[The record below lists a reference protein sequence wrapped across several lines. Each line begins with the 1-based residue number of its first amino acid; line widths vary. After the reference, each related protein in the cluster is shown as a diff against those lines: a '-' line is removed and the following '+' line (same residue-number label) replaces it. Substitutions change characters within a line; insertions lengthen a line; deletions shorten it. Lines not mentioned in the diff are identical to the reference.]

1 MPELPEVETTRRG
14 LLPVVTGRRIERL
27 WVRDYRLRWP
37 IDPGLPARLAG
48 LTIRTIDRRA
58 KYLILHLSQG
68 SLLIH
73 LGMSGSLRVVT
84 TATAPAPWDL
94 YDLILADGAIL
105 RLRDPRR
112 FGALLWTLTPARH
125 PLLAA
130 IGPEPLADAFDGQY
144 LYTRSRGR
152 RVAIRDFLLNSHV
165 VAGIGNIYAH
175 EALFAAGIHPTRAA
189 GGISRGRYERLAQ
202 ALIAVL
208 QQAIAV
214 GGTTLRDFAASDG
227 RPGYFQQQ
235 LCVYGRG
242 GQPCPQC
249 QRPIRRQAI
258 SGRGS
263 YFCPHCQR

>member
-48 LTIRTIDRRA
+48 LTILTIDRRA
-58 KYLILHLSQG
+58 KYLLLRLSQG
-68 SLLIH
+68 SLIVH
-73 LGMSGSLRVVT
+73 LGMSGSLRIVT
-84 TATAPAPWDL
+84 TATAPGPWDP
-94 YDLILADGAIL
+94 YDLILADGIIL

-112 FGALLWTLTPARH
+112 FGALLWTLTPAHH

-130 IGPEPLADAFDGQY
+130 IGPEPLASAFDGQY
-144 LYTRSRGR
+144 LYARSRGR
-152 RVAIRDFLLNSHV
+152 RVAIRDFLLNSHI

-208 QQAIAV
+208 KQAIAV

-235 LCVYGRG
+235 LHVYGRG
-242 GQPCPQC
+242 GKPCHQC
-249 QRPIRRQAI
+249 QRPIRRQTV